1 MNAGRIIE
9 RKRLQCVFVIHA
21 LIMTESVRLAKR
33 LAEILAC
40 SRREAELYIE
50 GGWVSVDDAVV
61 ETPGSRVAPGQR
73 IVLAA
78 DANLE
83 LAGPVTVLWH
93 QPADV
98 ETATEEGNHAE
109 AARRAIVAASQSAE
123 DVSGMVLLQRHL
135 RGSRMLLP
143 LVDGGSGL
151 AVFSQDERIVRKL
164 LEDANKIE
172 QEYVVEVGGEPVRNG
187 LALLNHG
194 LSWNGKPLPP
204 GKVSWQ
210 NETRLRFALK
220 GVQPGQ
226 IRGMCA
232 QVGLTVT
239 AMRRI
244 RIGRVSMGRLLP
256 DTWRYLL
263 PDERF

>member
-1 MNAGRIIE
+1 
-9 RKRLQCVFVIHA
+9 
-21 LIMTESVRLAKR
+21 MTESVRLAKR
-33 LAEILAC
+33 LAEMLSC

-50 GGWVSVDDAVV
+50 GGWVSVDGAVV
-61 ETPGSRVAPGQR
+61 ETPGSRVSPGQQ
-73 IVLAA
+73 IILAA
-78 DANLE
+78 DASLE
-83 LAGPVTVLWH
+83 LAGPATILWH
-93 QPADV
+93 QPADADM
-98 ETATEEGNHAE
+98 TAQDGSHAE
-109 AARRAIVAASQSAE
+109 PARRVIVAESQSAD

-143 LVDGGSGL
+143 LAGGGSGL

-194 LSWNGKPLPP
+194 LSWNGKPLAP

-239 AMRRI
+239 SMRRI

-256 DTWRYLL
+256 HAWRYLL

>member
-1 MNAGRIIE
+1 
-9 RKRLQCVFVIHA
+9 
-21 LIMTESVRLAKR
+21 MTESVRLAKR
-33 LAEILAC
+33 LAEMLAC

-50 GGWVSVDDAVV
+50 GGWVRVDGAVV
-61 ETPGSRVAPGQR
+61 ETPGSRVAPGQQ
-73 IVLAA
+73 IALAA
-78 DANLE
+78 EADLE

-93 QPADV
+93 QPAD
-98 ETATEEGNHAE
+98 TGMAEEDGNIDAL
-109 AARRAIVAASQSAE
+109 ARRAIVAQSQS
-123 DVSGMVLLQRHL
+123 DDDISGMVLLQRHL

-143 LVDGGSGL
+143 LADGGSGL

-172 QEYVVEVGGEPVRNG
+172 QEFVVEVGGEPVRNG

-194 LSWNGKPLPP
+194 LSWNGRALMP

-232 QVGLTVT
+232 QVGLSVT

-244 RIGRVSMGRLLP
+244 RIGRVSMGRLLSG
-256 DTWRYLL
+256 TWRYLL

>member
-1 MNAGRIIE
+1 
-9 RKRLQCVFVIHA
+9 
-21 LIMTESVRLAKR
+21 MTESVRLAKR
-33 LAEILAC
+33 LAEILVC

-50 GGWVSVDDAVV
+50 GGWVSVDGAVV
-61 ETPGSRVAPGQR
+61 ETPGSRVSPEQQ

-83 LAGPVTVLWH
+83 LAGPATMLWH
-93 QPADV
+93 QPADA
-98 ETATEEGNHAE
+98 EMAAADGNHAE
-109 AARRAIVAASQSAE
+109 PARRAIIAESQSAD

-135 RGSRMLLP
+135 RGSRLLLP
-143 LVDGGSGL
+143 LADGGSGL

-172 QEYVVEVGGEPVRNG
+172 QEYVVEVGGAPVRNG
-187 LALLNHG
+187 LVLLNHG
-194 LSWNGKPLPP
+194 LSWNGKALPP

-226 IRGMCA
+226 ICGMCE

-244 RIGRVSMGRLLP
+244 RIGRVSMGRLLS